1 MAESPVAGSPPRLGL
16 VGLGVVGLGLVGLGL
31 DSVDIDRFAEMLARR
46 PGLAPRLFTEHERT
60 YADTLVNPVPTLAG
74 RFAVK
79 EAVMKSL
86 GVGLGAFDWGDIEVR
101 RARSGQPVMSVNGR
115 AATLAASRGVAGW
128 HLSITHT
135 NTVASAVVA
144 AIGWPEDTAAIERP
158 EDTAAIERPE
168 DRASSEVAP

>member
-1 MAESPVAGSPPRLGL
+1 VSASPPAGGWAGIGL
-16 VGLGVVGLGLVGLGL
+16 IGLGL
-31 DSVDIDRFAEMLARR
+31 DSVDIARFAELLSRR

-60 YADTLVNPVPTLAG
+60 YAGTLINPVPTLAG

-101 RARSGQPVMSVNGR
+101 RADSGQPLMTVKGR
-115 AATLAASRGVAGW
+115 AAELAARRGVDRW

-135 NTVASAVVA
+135 HTVASAVVA
-144 AIGWPEDTAAIERP
+144 AVGRP
-158 EDTAAIERPE
+158 EVAAT
-168 DRASSEVAP
+168 